1 MTFNPRWKSILGRRD
16 FLWLGA
22 QGSMA
27 LLLSRC
33 ASIPGAG
40 PEQGADGSPKSAA
53 DQLNSF
59 TRTYGPI
66 DRLSGEQVPQAF
78 SGDNNTRP
86 HSILWNLDS
95 YFSTHSP
102 KGEIEKA
109 PMVIIGGGMSGLFTA
124 YEYRQHQPI
133 ILEQAPRFGGNAK
146 GQQWR
151 DLTYSIGAAYID
163 LPRAGTPMRKFYD
176 ELDLE
181 KVLVGRPTSDPAEF
195 NGKIYANFWEGET
208 EPKLATKYEK
218 MNTFFS
224 SLCKEKDRPFPFIPA
239 LNQGQFDSVKY
250 YDRYSLHSLLSE
262 VVGGR
267 LPPHLETAL
276 EYYCWSTYAASAK
289 EISASAALNFLA
301 QESNPIRIGAGGNA
315 RIGEVL
321 LERLVR
327 ELPTK
332 NLRTQA
338 LVVKV
343 KVHDDHAEVWYE
355 DAERNLRRIH
365 TRCVVMCCPK
375 FVAAKFLEGIESERV
390 NAIKKI
396 KYRSYMTANLLLK
409 KKPKALFYDLFM
421 TGNGKS
427 KYGNLEKWQ
436 DEVNATDFV
445 LANFADRSA
454 GVTALTFYRAF
465 PVDGMRAKLNTP
477 EAYSEYRKKFE
488 TQIAKSVLPLLELSQ
503 ADVADLRL
511 TLWGHALPVATPG
524 FYSDGTIEQLRK
536 PFKGRVVFV
545 EQDNWLYPSTQTGAT
560 DTILL
565 QEEIRKALA

>member
-1 MTFNPRWKSILGRRD
+1 MPDAPT
-16 FLWLGA
+16 
-22 QGSMA
+22 
-27 LLLSRC
+27 
-33 ASIPGAG
+33 AG
-40 PEQGADGSPKSAA
+40 ERKPSATE
-53 DQLNSF
+53 LNSF
-59 TRTYGPI
+59 VKNYGPI
-66 DRLSGEQVPQAF
+66 DRLSGETAPLAF
-78 SGDNNTRP
+78 SGDNNARP
-86 HSILWNLDS
+86 HSILWNLDQ
-95 YFSTHSP
+95 YLATHTP
-102 KGEIEKA
+102 HTEIEKA

-124 YEYRQHQPI
+124 YEYRKHQPI
-133 ILEQAPRFGGNAK
+133 VLEQALRFGGNAK

-163 LPRAGTPMRKFYD
+163 LPRPGTPMRKFYD
-176 ELDLE
+176 ELGLE
-181 KVLVGRPTSDPAEF
+181 SVLVGRPTSDPAEY

-208 EPKLATKYEK
+208 EPKSAKKYEK
-218 MNTFFS
+218 MNSFFS
-224 SLCKEKDRPFPFIPA
+224 SLCKEQERPFPFIPA

-250 YDRYSLHSLLSE
+250 YDRYSLHALLSK
-262 VVGGR
+262 VVGGH

-321 LERLVR
+321 LERLVH
-327 ELPTK
+327 ELPTQ

-355 DAERNLRRIH
+355 DAEKKLRRIH

-375 FVAAKFLEGIESERV
+375 FVAAKFTEELESERLA
-390 NAIKKI
+390 AIQKI

-421 TGNGKS
+421 TGDGKP

-436 DEVNATDFV
+436 DNVNATDFV

-454 GVTALTFYRAF
+454 SGTSLTFYRAF
-465 PVDGMRAKLNTP
+465 PVDGMRGQLNAP
-477 EAYSEYRKKFE
+477 EAYGEYRKKFE
-488 TQIAKSVLPLLELSQ
+488 EQIAKSVLPLLELSQ

-524 FYSDGTIEQLRK
+524 LYGDGTIEQLRK
-536 PFKGRVVFV
+536 PFKGRVIFV

-565 QEEIRKALA
+565 QGDIQRALA